1 MINLLPPQEIKRVK
15 LLYQKRVF
23 IVLVHVFTVVVLIAG
38 ACLVPSYI
46 YSQKEKKELLVKKA
60 LLEKN
65 ETGELKK
72 NLISTISDMNI
83 RLDGFRDTTFNSP
96 IVSSFIEPIIK
107 ARTPAVHLSDLGY
120 ALNSDG
126 ITARVGIFGVSN
138 SRESILTFASNLRKA
153 PGVVNVDVP
162 ITNFIK
168 DSNIPF
174 SITITVALK

>member
-23 IVLVHVFTVVVLIAG
+23 VVWVHVLAIVVLIAG
-38 ACLVPSYI
+38 VCFVPSYI
-46 YSQKEKKELLVKKA
+46 YSQREKNELLAKKA

-72 NLISTISDMNI
+72 NLISTIGDMNI
-83 RLDGFRDTTFNSP
+83 RLDGFKDTTFSSP
-96 IVSSFIEPIIK
+96 VVASFVDPVIK

-126 ITARVGIFGVSN
+126 TARVGIFGVSN

-153 PGVVNVDVP
+153 PGVVSVDVP